1 MPTKQEITEFSELIE
16 QLNYDLGDISY
27 IDTVTQHCENSGLEI
42 EVAATLLSPAL
53 KMKIQEEAEDFKLI
67 KTNSRDKLPL

>member
-16 QLNYDLGDISY
+16 ALNYELGDIPY
-27 IDTVTQHCENSGLEI
+27 IDTVTQHCLTSGLEI

-53 KMKIQEEAEDFKLI
+53 RMKIQEEAEHGNMI
-67 KTNSRDKLPL
+67 KSKQRDKLPL